1 MGEGI
6 NKAWTSLGA
15 FIELSGISKIEKDC
29 SVNHDSPQDFGKK
42 DSEL

>member
-15 FIELSGISKIEKDC
+15 FTELSGVSEIEKGC
-29 SVNHDSPQDFGKK
+29 SVNCKSPQDFGKK
-42 DSEL
+42 GEL